1 MKLCPYCAEE
11 IKFAAIKCKHC
22 HEFLTEKPNED
33 TDDE

>member
-1 MKLCPYCAEE
+1 MECPFCSEE
-11 IKFAAIKCKHC
+11 ISAQAIKCKHC